1 MENLKQVLNDLEYFS
16 TIILD
21 DLDCA
26 VIGINNTEQRLVY
39 SYDKIVEKLMNDG
52 MSEDEAIEYIEFNI
66 VRSVQYMGSKS
77 PIIVEKI
84 PQI

>member
-1 MENLKQVLNDLEYFS
+1 MENLKQILNDLEYFG

-39 SYDKIVEKLMNDG
+39 SYDKIIEKLMNDG
-52 MSEDEAIEYIEFNI
+52 MSEDEAVEYVEFNI

>member
-1 MENLKQVLNDLEYFS
+1 MENLKQILNDLEYFN

-52 MSEDEAIEYIEFNI
+52 MSEDEAVEYVEFNI
-66 VRSVQYMGSKS
+66 VRSIQYMGSKS